1 MEQNIS
7 KIKERILQHI
17 EKEGI
22 SKRKFYAHTGI
33 SNGVLD
39 KATGLTEENID
50 RYLSAYPEIN
60 PTWVVTGDGE
70 MYLNKEVPD
79 RGIVI
84 PGSNVLIK
92 APAGRARKQQRHQ
105 TGTIKFYDTNFAAG
119 NDVEFYDDLNS
130 ITPAYTMDIPEF
142 AGCTAFRTYN
152 DSMEPLIKSGDILFA
167 TKIEDWEDGLEYGQ
181 IYGITRVDGRRHL
194 KYIRKAKDHEITHFL
209 LRSENTEMY
218 DDFLLKKSKIKNIWL
233 IHGWINKR
241 T

>member
-1 MEQNIS
+1 MEQNFS

-17 EKEGI
+17 DSVNI

-39 KATGLTEENID
+39 KKTGLTEENIE
-50 RYLSAYPEIN
+50 RYISAYPEIN
-60 PTWVVTGDGE
+60 PSWLITGEGN
-70 MYLNKEVPD
+70 MYLPATVREGGTLTSSSGALV
-79 RGIVI
+79 
-84 PGSNVLIK
+84 K
-92 APAGRARKQQRHQ
+92 APIGRLQKKQLR
-105 TGTIKFYDTNFAAG
+105 TGSIKFYDTNFAAG
-119 NDVEFYDDLNS
+119 VDVEFYDDLNS

-167 TKIEDWEDGLEYGQ
+167 TKVDDWGDGLEYGQ
-181 IYGITRVDGRRHL
+181 IYGITRIDGRRHL
-194 KYIRKAKDHEITHFL
+194 KYIRKAKEHENTHFL
-209 LRSENTEMY
+209 MRSENIDLY
-218 DDFLLKKSKIKNIWL
+218 DDFLLAKSKIKNIWL